1 MNIKLYRQKKKIPTF
16 GTGKKIYQGEDSH
29 PYADSEVLIVAD
41 GLGGR
46 GGFPH
51 TTIDRRIL
59 EREELYGVMFSSV
72 FTAEVSDEFKNFVV
86 DNFVELFETKD
97 YYFDGDDTMRRSG
110 YFASRIVTAIALY
123 EIKYNPDF
131 AKATVFADFDTKTEE
146 QKDALALSL
155 GERLAC
161 LIKEKLATVAELV
174 GFEME
179 VSNKG
184 AYLLPSTLTVALM
197 NEREDEVDVLY
208 LWAGDSRGYIWNV
221 EEGMAQVTE
230 DHERDET
237 MTNLITLSR
246 PFTVEGRFLTVKKPC
261 AIFNASD
268 GVYKPPSF
276 ACPIDQE
283 YVFLL
288 AVDSFDTESMA
299 MDFLEKQY
307 NVLSPDD
314 SSTLALYGC
323 GYESFAD
330 FKLAVKQR
338 IAVIKENYIDKLE
351 GIFDRDYAGEL
362 DGIVRGIPNHFAE
375 AEVAAKILAIPE
387 IAKIVTNDMIER
399 RYAPYVESLNAK
411 NSGADE
417 AIERQKAARRA
428 LVDYVEENWIS
439 GARFKGIVTAAIRS
453 FVDGESVYEVDKR
466 LRDTGNEIL
475 TDYYAD
481 CAAKNRN
488 VVETIN
494 AVTKKMRSF
503 NVALGDGADEAIRE
517 AEEAFDVFISF
528 LKSVRAGEDEN
539 AKAYIINKRERWEL
553 YEAYLKHDRE
563 HIDGFVNMLLGVE
576 CIDELP
582 ENYRRSLNTC
592 ESRRRVADFMKE
604 YREASDSVTATTSVT
619 EDRTAE
625 FATMYW
631 CENKRLHGLVWNQH
645 RHLIPD
651 SLVDEIL
658 TTVDGAVEKKREL
671 TEALSV
677 REGLYSAYNSLYFR
691 NYRPTRI

>member
-123 EIKYNPDF
+123 EIKNNPDF

-375 AEVAAKILAIPE
+375 AEIAAKILAIPE

-553 YEAYLKHDRE
+553 YETYLKHDRE

-576 CIDELP
+576 CIDKLP

-592 ESRRRVADFMKE
+592 ESRRRVADFIKE

-658 TTVDGAVEKKREL
+658 ATVDGAVEKKREL